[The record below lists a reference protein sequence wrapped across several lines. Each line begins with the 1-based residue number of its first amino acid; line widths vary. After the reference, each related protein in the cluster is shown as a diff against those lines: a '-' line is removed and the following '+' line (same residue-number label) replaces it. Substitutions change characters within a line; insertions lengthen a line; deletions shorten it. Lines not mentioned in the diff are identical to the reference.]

1 VIGLPS
7 GTRIWLAAGV
17 TDMRAGFNSLAAKVQ
32 TVLERDPFCGQVF
45 VFRGKRGDL
54 LKVLWWSGDGMCL
67 LMKRLEKG
75 RFVWPQAD
83 GGVICL
89 SPAQLSML
97 LEGIDWRQPTRTARP
112 TSAL

>member
-7 GTRIWLAAGV
+7 GTRVWLAAGV

-32 TVLERDPFCGQVF
+32 TVLERGPLCGDVF

-75 RFVWPQAD
+75 RSIWPQAD
-83 GGVICL
+83 GGVNCL
-89 SPAQLSML
+89 SPVQLSML
-97 LEGIDWRQPTRTARP
+97 LEGIDCRQPTRTARP

>member
-1 VIGLPS
+1 M
-7 GTRIWLAAGV
+7 W
-17 TDMRAGFNSLAAKVQ
+17 
-32 TVLERDPFCGQVF
+32 RDTYPFCGHVF